1 MLIQSRTWVRTWT
14 AVVAFTATWLVCPA
28 VSRAEQP
35 PQTAI
40 GPNMANAFSAL
51 VAKPSSANLQAVRT
65 LLATD
70 RSYDPYSD
78 DLTQL
83 SKLLH
88 EGKNQEVI
96 ALEVK
101 SQPNL
106 LLSPQAHRLAAEAAK
121 GIGDQNLAGTE
132 LAFAER
138 CAEGILATGDGSESR
153 PFLVARVS
161 DEADLLDAK
170 FKTQINSQTLVFR
183 DGKMHDKI
191 LGRDGNTY
199 WFDVRMPLDH
209 LQAAQTRPSVA
220 AAPGGTAAPATQ
232 AAVAGPTAAAQTPG
246 LETHAAV
253 PPQTPGLEAH
263 AAVQRRHVGRKPG
276 PRFLR
281 CPA

>member
-35 PQTAI
+35 PQPRLARI
-40 GPNMANAFSAL
+40 WPMPSRL

-83 SKLLH
+83 HKLLH

-106 LLSPQAHRLAAEAAK
+106 LLSRRHIAWQRKPPRGLATRIWPARR
-121 GIGDQNLAGTE
+121 
-132 LAFAER
+132 LAFAAR
-138 CAEGILATGDGSESR
+138 CVEGILATGDGSESR

-170 FKTQINSQTLVFR
+170 FKTQINCQTL
-183 DGKMHDKI
+183 D
-191 LGRDGNTY
+191 L
-199 WFDVRMPLDH
+199 P
-209 LQAAQTRPSVA
+209 
-220 AAPGGTAAPATQ
+220 
-232 AAVAGPTAAAQTPG
+232 
-246 LETHAAV
+246 
-253 PPQTPGLEAH
+253 
-263 AAVQRRHVGRKPG
+263 RRQD
-276 PRFLR
+276 
-281 CPA
+281 A